1 MDKNDGSELLR
12 YKKPGT
18 SRFTSKL
25 LRKHLYRPAVVVLI
39 FLSAWISG
47 CAFNPTVSGTAGA
60 APEVDLFLISVEAQR
75 AYQQSR
81 WFDAVRLYQK
91 IVEHVPADPVA
102 WFRLANTFTRQGEY
116 EQAVHAYEQSLLH
129 NQEQPKAWYNLS
141 TAYLLRAQS
150 AMHQSHSLLSGD
162 NLARELIRERLHRL
176 DQLMMESAVN
186 TSG

>member
-91 IVEHVPADPVA
+91 IVEHVPADP
-102 WFRLANTFTRQGEY
+102 
-116 EQAVHAYEQSLLH
+116 AYEQSLLH

-162 NLARELIRERLHRL
+162 NLARELIRERLQRL